1 MTCCGCHFSH
11 LPVSSFLQCDAQ
23 PCRRYVLPPANWY
36 TARQHRGVLSQEF
49 HIGRFCL
56 LSFDSDTLSEEF
68 QRFGI
73 GQAFDLDKI
82 RPGMLMLRIGQS
94 VLDPIVVSEKE
105 QSFTVRVKPAGRVH
119 GLWKRSVVGKRL
131 PRPLAGELRKNA
143 VWLVE
148 EYDP

>member
-1 MTCCGCHFSH
+1 MGF
-11 LPVSSFLQCDAQ
+11 
-23 PCRRYVLPPANWY
+23 
-36 TARQHRGVLSQEF
+36 LSQEF
-49 HIGRFCL
+49 HIGRFRL